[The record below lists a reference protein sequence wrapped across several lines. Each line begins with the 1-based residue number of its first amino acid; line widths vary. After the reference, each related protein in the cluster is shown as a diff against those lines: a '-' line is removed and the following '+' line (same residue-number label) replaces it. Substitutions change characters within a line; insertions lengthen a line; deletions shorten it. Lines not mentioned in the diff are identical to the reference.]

1 MSNRH
6 IDVGIFTR
14 KAERKEPQQ
23 AQQPR
28 QQESG
33 PVISADAVS
42 SQFLVSNERGDEVKE
57 SNAVVEQEGVPQER
71 LQAGQPVQENEGPVN
86 IIDLNH
92 ITQIFNKGEKN
103 EYKLFED
110 FNLSVED
117 IPESGQLVS
126 FMGASGCGKSRLVR
140 VICGLDTVQ
149 SGDIRIYGKPLPEY
163 GRNIPM
169 VFQTYSNY
177 EWMTVLENVML
188 PMLLRK
194 VPKKE
199 AREKATGLLDIVGL
213 SGHADKYPHKLSGG
227 QQQRVSIARSLA
239 CNSQII
245 VFDEATGALDIK
257 MKREVQN
264 IILKIFYESEF
275 DPTILN
281 ITHSIEEAA
290 YLSNVVY
297 ILQPNP
303 CKVYRKI
310 EIRYTGEETKRR
322 GEWIF
327 ETQEYA
333 NYIKQITRAMD
344 EVCK

>member
-1 MSNRH
+1 MKN
-6 IDVGIFTR
+6 IDVNIFT
-14 KAERKEPQQ
+14 KKVPVYDNETQVE
-23 AQQPR
+23 
-28 QQESG
+28 

-42 SQFLVSNERGDEVKE
+42 TNFQPSNIEVME
-57 SNAVVEQEGVPQER
+57 EEQVVVEE
-71 LQAGQPVQENEGPVN
+71 PVKTDESHVN
-86 IIDLNH
+86 IIDLNN
-92 ITQIFNKGEKN
+92 ITQIFNKGQRN
-103 EYKLFED
+103 EYKLFEE
-110 FNLSVED
+110 FSLSVED
-117 IPESGQLVS
+117 IPETGQLVS

-140 VICGLDTVQ
+140 AICGLDTVQ
-149 SGDIRIYGKPLPEY
+149 SGDIRIYGKPLAEY
-163 GRNIPM
+163 GKNIPM

-188 PMLLRK
+188 PMKLRGTAK
-194 VPKKE
+194 DDAKK
-199 AREKATGLLDIVGL
+199 KALELLDVVGL
-213 SGHADKYPHKLSGG
+213 SDHTDKYPNKLSGG

-303 CKVYRKI
+303 CKVYKKI
-310 EIRYTGEETKRR
+310 DIRYSGEEKQRR
-322 GEWIF
+322 GEWVF
-327 ETQEYA
+327 NTQEYA
-333 NYIKQITRAMD
+333 NYIKQITQAMD
-344 EVCK
+344 EVCG

>member
-14 KAERKEPQQ
+14 KAEKKEPQQ
-23 AQQPR
+23 PQQK
-28 QQESG
+28 EIE
-33 PVISADAVS
+33 PVISADAIS
-42 SQFLVSNERGDEVKE
+42 AQFQVSNEWANEVKE
-57 SNAVVEQEGVPQER
+57 SNAVVEQESVPQE
-71 LQAGQPVQENEGPVN
+71 QPQVEQPVQKNEGPVN

-92 ITQIFNKGEKN
+92 ITQIFNKGQKN

-117 IPESGQLVS
+117 IPEVGQLVS

-140 VICGLDTVQ
+140 AICGLDTVQ
-149 SGDIRIYGKPLPEY
+149 SGDIRIYGKPLSEY
-163 GRNIPM
+163 DKNIPM

-188 PMLLRK
+188 PMRLRK
-194 VPKKE
+194 VSKKE
-199 AREKATGLLDIVGL
+199 AKEKALELLNIVGL
-213 SGHADKYPHKLSGG
+213 SEHADKYPHKLSGG

-303 CKVYRKI
+303 CKVYKKI

-322 GEWIF
+322 GEWVF

-333 NYIKQITRAMD
+333 NYIKQISQAMD
-344 EVCK
+344 VVCR